1 MGHSMKTHDV
11 STSLTAAV
19 SPLMKMPVSQRF
31 RRRQSGPQEQSEPE
45 VTSPARSYPQGGI
58 LMSQPKPIT
67 DRVLEFLQRYPEC
80 EFEALVTR
88 YPEFTWNELFL
99 EVSRLNRTG
108 QVRITRG
115 VGIFTITQTMV
126 MR

>member
-1 MGHSMKTHDV
+1 MLQT
-11 STSLTAAV
+11 
-19 SPLMKMPVSQRF
+19 
-31 RRRQSGPQEQSEPE
+31 
-45 VTSPARSYPQGGI
+45 
-58 LMSQPKPIT
+58 KPIT
-67 DRVLEFLQRYPEC
+67 DRVLEFLQRSPEC
-80 EFEALVTR
+80 KFEALVTR

-115 VGIFTITQTMV
+115 VGIFTITQTVV